1 MTDGDW
7 KPRENDP
14 LVEPMFAAVRE
25 PDHGEVGAPPRR
37 WRARWVVP
45 AALAVAAL
53 VTALLLW
60 LVLSP
65 GACAPSSPP
74 APHGA
79 EGKLAA

>member
-14 LVEPMFAAVRE
+14 LVEPMFAAVRA
-25 PDHGEVGAPPRR
+25 PDLDAADSAPRR

-65 GACAPSSPP
+65 GACTPSS
-74 APHGA
+74 APDA
-79 EGKLAA
+79 AGKLAA